1 MVRDAR
7 SVKAQ
12 RCKECTRVS
21 VVRSVQ
27 VSVRGCHWECM
38 LHQGGLG
45 VHAISWRTGSACY
58 IMGDLECRDRSAAM
72 I

>member
-1 MVRDAR
+1 VFGIATGSACYIRED
-7 SVKAQ
+7 
-12 RCKECTRVS
+12 
-21 VVRSVQ
+21 
-27 VSVRGCHWECM
+27 WECM
-38 LHQGGLG
+38 LYQGGLG